1 MSNYEFDFSSVSPV
15 DQKDI
20 QELERRI
27 GDFQRGKE
35 DTERFRLYRLTRGVY
50 GQRQE
55 GVQMFRLKLPYG
67 RVNSAQLVRIA
78 DVSDRYA
85 TGNLHITTR
94 QNVQL
99 HYVKL
104 ANSPKVWTELAQMNL
119 TAREACGNT
128 VRNFTASPT
137 AGIDPQEP
145 FDVSPYA
152 EASFQYFLRNPICQE
167 MGRKIKIA
175 FSSSEAD
182 SAFTYFHD
190 YGFIP
195 KIQTVDGVEQRG
207 FKVLVGGGLG
217 AQAITGVLAYDFLPE
232 DQIIP
237 FMEAGLRVFDRHGE
251 REKRM
256 KARMKFLIQKLG
268 FEAWM
273 ELVKQ
278 EWKALKNKSVAIDRN
293 LVPEEAPLGQGI
305 LPADVKPVDEHWYN
319 EWLRT
324 NTFEQKQKGY
334 FGVYVRIVLGD
345 LPSEK
350 ARKLA
355 AIIKDYAADDIRFT
369 VNQGLLLKFIRPEAL
384 PFWFNKLHELGLALP
399 GADSTADITACPGTD
414 TCALGV
420 TNSTGLSK
428 ILEELIRE
436 EYPDMI
442 DEKFFKIKI
451 SGCMNACGQ
460 HMAANLGFHGSSFKH
475 GELVIPAMQVVLGGG
490 VAPDGRGFI
499 ADKIV
504 KVPTKRIPDVVRYV
518 FDDFEKNGL
527 EGEYYNDYFLR
538 LGEKHFYAL
547 LKPLADLKTMTQ
559 EEYFDW
565 GQDRLYKQE
574 IGVGE
579 CAAVI
584 LDMVGVIL
592 KDAMDKIV
600 AARETLAQSEWS
612 DAIYSSYAAFV
623 IAAKAMLLSKDIKC
637 NTQRGVIDDFQTH
650 FVESGEFTEV
660 ANFTELVLQINQ
672 YEPEENFANDY
683 FAQAESFV
691 RSVINIREAKLVES
705 NGIDKKVVGDYYRA

>member
-278 EWKALKNKSVAIDRN
+278 EWKALKNKTVAIDRN

-305 LPADVKPVDEHWYN
+305 VPADVKPVDEHWYN

-334 FGVYVRIVLGD
+334 FGIYVRIVLGD

-355 AIIKDYAADDIRFT
+355 AVIKDYAADDIRFT

-660 ANFTELVLQINQ
+660 ANFTEMVLQINQ

>member
-20 QELERRI
+20 KELERRI
-27 GDFQRGKE
+27 SDFQRGRE

-67 RVNSAQLVRIA
+67 RINSEQLVRIA

-104 ANSPKVWTELAQMNL
+104 ANSPKVWTELAQLNL

-128 VRNFTASPT
+128 VRNFTGSPT

-145 FDVSPYA
+145 FDVSPYV

-175 FSSSEAD
+175 FSSSDAD

-195 KIQTVDGVEQRG
+195 RIQVVDGVEQRG

-217 AQAITGVLAYDFLPE
+217 AQAITGLLAYEFLPE

-237 FMEAGLRVFDRHGE
+237 FMEAGLRVFDRYGE

-278 EWKALKNKSVAIDRN
+278 EWKALKNKSVAIDHN
-293 LVPEEAPLGQGI
+293 LVPEQAPLGTGI
-305 LPADVKPVDEHWYN
+305 IPADVKPVDEHWYN

-334 FGVYVRIVLGD
+334 YGIYVRVVLGD
-345 LPSEK
+345 LPSHK
-350 ARKLA
+350 ARALA
-355 AIIKDYAADDIRFT
+355 AVIKAYAADDIRFT
-369 VNQGLLLKFIRPEAL
+369 INQGILLKFIRPEAL
-384 PFWFNKLHELGLALP
+384 PMWFNELHKLGLALP

-420 TNSTGLSK
+420 TNSTGLSN

-436 EYPDMI
+436 EYPDLI

-475 GELVIPAMQVVLGGG
+475 GDLVIPAMQVVLGGG

-518 FDDFEKNGL
+518 LDDFEKNGL

-538 LGEKHFYAL
+538 QGDKYFYAL

-565 GQDRLYKQE
+565 GQDHLYKQE

-579 CAAVI
+579 CAGVM

-592 KDAMDKIV
+592 KDAVEKIA
-600 AARETLAQSEWS
+600 AAREALEQSQWS
-612 DAIYSSYAAFV
+612 DAIYSSYSAFV
-623 IAAKAMLLSKDIKC
+623 VAAKGLLLSKDVKC
-637 NTQRGVIDDFQTH
+637 NTQKGVIDDFQTH
-650 FVESGEFTEV
+650 YVESGDYTEMG
-660 ANFTELVLQINQ
+660 NFAELVLQINQ
-672 YEPEENFANDY
+672 YEPEENFAGDY
-683 FAQAESFV
+683 VAQAEHFV
-691 RSVINIREAKLVES
+691 NSVIALREAQLVTS
-705 NGIDKKVVGDYYRA
+705 NGVDKKVVGDYYRA

>member
-67 RVNSAQLVRIA
+67 RVNSAQLARIA

-104 ANSPKVWTELAQMNL
+104 ANSPKVWNELAQMNL

-278 EWKALKNKSVAIDRN
+278 EWKALKNTSVAIDRN

-305 LPADVKPVDEHWYN
+305 VPADVKPVDEHWYN

-355 AIIKDYAADDIRFT
+355 AVIKDYAADDIRFT

-547 LKPLADLKTMTQ
+547 LKPLADLKTLTQ

-565 GQDRLYKQE
+565 GQDRMYKQE

-600 AARETLAQSEWS
+600 AARETLSQSEWS

-650 FVESGEFTEV
+650 FVESGEFIEV
-660 ANFTELVLQINQ
+660 GNFTELVLQINQ

-683 FAQAESFV
+683 YAQAESFV

>member
-278 EWKALKNKSVAIDRN
+278 EWKALKNKTVAIDRN

-305 LPADVKPVDEHWYN
+305 VPADVKPVDEHWYN

-334 FGVYVRIVLGD
+334 FGIYVRIVLGD

-355 AIIKDYAADDIRFT
+355 AVIKDYAADDIRFT

-547 LKPLADLKTMTQ
+547 LKPLADLKTLTQ

-565 GQDRLYKQE
+565 GQDRMYKQE

-600 AARETLAQSEWS
+600 AARETLAQGEWS

-637 NTQRGVIDDFQTH
+637 NTQKGVIDDFQTH
-650 FVESGEFTEV
+650 FVESGEYTEV
-660 ANFTELVLQINQ
+660 GNFTELVLQINQ
-672 YEPEENFANDY
+672 YEPEENFATDY

>member
-305 LPADVKPVDEHWYN
+305 VPADVKPVDEHWYN

-334 FGVYVRIVLGD
+334 FGIYVRIVLGD

-355 AIIKDYAADDIRFT
+355 AVIKDYAADDIRFT

-547 LKPLADLKTMTQ
+547 LKPLADLKTLTQ

-565 GQDRLYKQE
+565 GQDRMYKQE

-600 AARETLAQSEWS
+600 AARETLAQGEWS

-637 NTQRGVIDDFQTH
+637 NTQKGVIDDFQTH
-650 FVESGEFTEV
+650 FVESGEYTEV
-660 ANFTELVLQINQ
+660 GNFTELVLQINQ
-672 YEPEENFANDY
+672 YEPEENFATDY

>member
-278 EWKALKNKSVAIDRN
+278 EWKALKNKTVAIDRN

-305 LPADVKPVDEHWYN
+305 VPADVKPVDEHWYN

-334 FGVYVRIVLGD
+334 FGIYVRIVLGD

-355 AIIKDYAADDIRFT
+355 AVIKDYAADDIRFT

-384 PFWFNKLHELGLALP
+384 PFWFNKLHEMGLALP

-490 VAPDGRGFI
+490 VAPDGRGFL

-504 KVPTKRIPDVVRYV
+504 KVPTKRIPDVLRYV

-547 LKPLADLKTMTQ
+547 LKPLADLKTLTQ

-565 GQDRLYKQE
+565 GQDRMYKQE

-600 AARETLAQSEWS
+600 AARETLAQGEWS

-650 FVESGEFTEV
+650 FVESGEYTEV
-660 ANFTELVLQINQ
+660 GNFTELVLQINQ
-672 YEPEENFANDY
+672 YEPEENFATDY

>member
-104 ANSPKVWTELAQMNL
+104 ANSPKVWTELAQMDL

>member
-278 EWKALKNKSVAIDRN
+278 EWKALKNKTVAIDRN

-305 LPADVKPVDEHWYN
+305 VPADVKPVDEHWYN

-334 FGVYVRIVLGD
+334 FGIYVRIVLGD

-355 AIIKDYAADDIRFT
+355 AVIKDYAADDIRFT

-547 LKPLADLKTMTQ
+547 LKPLAGLKTLTQ

-565 GQDRLYKQE
+565 GQDRMYKQE

-600 AARETLAQSEWS
+600 AARETLAQGEWS

-637 NTQRGVIDDFQTH
+637 NTQKGVIDDFQTH
-650 FVESGEFTEV
+650 FVESGEYTEV
-660 ANFTELVLQINQ
+660 GNFTELVLQINQ
-672 YEPEENFANDY
+672 YEPEENFATDY

>member
-305 LPADVKPVDEHWYN
+305 LPADVEPVDEHWYN

>member
-27 GDFQRGKE
+27 GDFHRGKE

-369 VNQGLLLKFIRPEAL
+369 INQGLLLKFIRPEAL

-547 LKPLADLKTMTQ
+547 LKPLADLKTLTQ

-637 NTQRGVIDDFQTH
+637 NTQKGVIDDFQTH
-650 FVESGEFTEV
+650 FVESGEFSEV
-660 ANFTELVLQINQ
+660 SNFTELVLQINQ

-691 RSVINIREAKLVES
+691 RSVINIREAQLVES

>member
-1 MSNYEFDFSSVSPV
+1 
-15 DQKDI
+15 
-20 QELERRI
+20 
-27 GDFQRGKE
+27 
-35 DTERFRLYRLTRGVY
+35 
-50 GQRQE
+50 
-55 GVQMFRLKLPYG
+55 
-67 RVNSAQLVRIA
+67 
-78 DVSDRYA
+78 
-85 TGNLHITTR
+85 
-94 QNVQL
+94 
-99 HYVKL
+99 
-104 ANSPKVWTELAQMNL
+104 
-119 TAREACGNT
+119 
-128 VRNFTASPT
+128 
-137 AGIDPQEP
+137 
-145 FDVSPYA
+145 
-152 EASFQYFLRNPICQE
+152 
-167 MGRKIKIA
+167 
-175 FSSSEAD
+175 
-182 SAFTYFHD
+182 
-190 YGFIP
+190 
-195 KIQTVDGVEQRG
+195 
-207 FKVLVGGGLG
+207 
-217 AQAITGVLAYDFLPE
+217 
-232 DQIIP
+232 
-237 FMEAGLRVFDRHGE
+237 
-251 REKRM
+251 
-256 KARMKFLIQKLG
+256 
-268 FEAWM
+268 
-273 ELVKQ
+273 
-278 EWKALKNKSVAIDRN
+278 
-293 LVPEEAPLGQGI
+293 
-305 LPADVKPVDEHWYN
+305 
-319 EWLRT
+319 
-324 NTFEQKQKGY
+324 
-334 FGVYVRIVLGD
+334 
-345 LPSEK
+345 
-350 ARKLA
+350 
-355 AIIKDYAADDIRFT
+355 
-369 VNQGLLLKFIRPEAL
+369 LLKFIRPEAL

>member
-1 MSNYEFDFSSVSPV
+1 MSNYEHDFSTVSAA

-27 GDFQRGKE
+27 HDFQRGKE

-67 RVNSAQLVRIA
+67 RINSDQLVRIA

-94 QNVQL
+94 QNIQL

-137 AGIDPQEP
+137 AGIDPKEP

-175 FSSSEAD
+175 FSSSEED

-195 KIQTVDGVEQRG
+195 KVQVVDGQEQRG

-217 AQAITGVLAYDFLPE
+217 AQAITGIVAYEFLAE

-237 FMEAGLRVFDRHGE
+237 FMEAGIRVFDRYGE

-293 LVPEEAPLGQGI
+293 LVPEAAPIGQGI
-305 LPADVKPVDEHWYN
+305 IPAEVAPVDEHWYQ
-319 EWLRT
+319 EWKRT

-334 FGVYVRIVLGD
+334 YGVFVRVVLGD
-345 LPSEK
+345 LPSDK
-350 ARKLA
+350 ARALA
-355 AIIKDYAADDIRFT
+355 AVIKEYAADDIRFT
-369 VNQGLLLKFIRPEAL
+369 INQGILLKFVRPEAL
-384 PFWFNKLHELGLALP
+384 PLWFNKLHALGLALP

-420 TNSTGLSK
+420 TNSTGLSR
-428 ILEELIRE
+428 ILEEMIRE
-436 EYPDMI
+436 EYPELI

-475 GELVIPAMQVVLGGG
+475 GDLVIPAMQVVLGGG

-518 FDDFEKNGL
+518 LDDFEKNGG

-538 LGEKHFYAL
+538 QGDKYFYAL

-579 CAAVI
+579 CAGVM

-592 KDAMDKIV
+592 KDAIDKI
-600 AARETLAQSEWS
+600 AAAKESLEQGLWS

-623 IAAKAMLLSKDIKC
+623 VAAKGMLLSKDVKC
-637 NTQRGVIDDFQTH
+637 NTQKGVIDDFQTH
-650 FVESGEFTEV
+650 YVATGDYTLLKDFT
-660 ANFTELVLQINQ
+660 ATVLQINQ
-672 YEPEENFANDY
+672 YEPEENFATDY
-683 FAQAESFV
+683 VAQAETFV
-691 RSVINIREAKLVES
+691 RSVIAQREVQLEES
-705 NGIDKKVVGDYYRA
+705 NGVDKKVVGDYYRA

>member
-67 RVNSAQLVRIA
+67 RVNSAQLARIA

-104 ANSPKVWTELAQMNL
+104 ANSPKVWNELAQMNL

-278 EWKALKNKSVAIDRN
+278 EWKALKNTLVAIDRN

-305 LPADVKPVDEHWYN
+305 VPADVKPVDEHWYN

-355 AIIKDYAADDIRFT
+355 AVIKDYAADDIRFT

-547 LKPLADLKTMTQ
+547 LKPLADLKTLTQ

-565 GQDRLYKQE
+565 GQDRMYKQE

-600 AARETLAQSEWS
+600 AARETLSQSEWS

-650 FVESGEFTEV
+650 FVESGDFTEV
-660 ANFTELVLQINQ
+660 GNFTELVLQINQ
-672 YEPEENFANDY
+672 YEPEENFATDY

>member
-278 EWKALKNKSVAIDRN
+278 EWKALKNKTVAIDRN

-305 LPADVKPVDEHWYN
+305 VPADVKPVDEHWYN

-334 FGVYVRIVLGD
+334 FGIYVRIVLGD

-355 AIIKDYAADDIRFT
+355 AVIKDYAADDIRFT

-547 LKPLADLKTMTQ
+547 LKPLADLKTLTQ

-565 GQDRLYKQE
+565 GQDRMYKQE

-600 AARETLAQSEWS
+600 AARETLAQGEWS

-660 ANFTELVLQINQ
+660 GNFTELVLQINQ
-672 YEPEENFANDY
+672 YEPEENFATDY